1 MLICGVMMLLT
12 SCSSDDNNDNGN
24 NGGGNTTP
32 PEVTWEEPTT
42 DQMAVAERV
51 CQFVDRCGTHQT
63 SAESDGHL
71 YERHGNGVAIG
82 TYTIKV
88 KKSDNSL
95 VTSGYTINVVAYSAG
110 GGGYDPDDDAGQD

>member
-1 MLICGVMMLLT
+1 MGGADDG
-12 SCSSDDNNDNGN
+12 SDGCPRDSGPDDG
-24 NGGGNTTP
+24 
-32 PEVTWEEPTT
+32 
-42 DQMAVAERV
+42 VAERV

>member
-32 PEVTWEEPTT
+32 PEVT
-42 DQMAVAERV
+42 AERV